1 MDHLDPEKGKV
12 PVGESAPA
20 QMPMPTEQR
29 AASEADERGR
39 LERYDQV
46 LLTSSSILAGFAMTG
61 LLGLPE
67 LGEQGMARL
76 SASLFYE
83 PFVLTFVIV
92 FYAMLVAT
100 VCFLGVMVAAVSGRL
115 QGGCRGLRTL
125 RLTHRASVLVFGV
138 GLSALFCATVTI
150 GVPTQSGFL
159 AGLFG
164 GAAIAAT
171 LFVRALRL
179 Q

>member
-1 MDHLDPEKGKV
+1 
-12 PVGESAPA
+12 
-20 QMPMPTEQR
+20 
-29 AASEADERGR
+29 
-39 LERYDQV
+39 
-46 LLTSSSILAGFAMTG
+46 MTG

-67 LGEQGMARL
+67 LGEQGIARL

-83 PFVLTFVIV
+83 PFEFTFVIV

-115 QGGCRGLRTL
+115 QGRCRSLRAL
-125 RLTHRASVLVFGV
+125 RSTYRASVLVFGV
-138 GLSALFCATVTI
+138 GLSALFCATVAI

-164 GAAIAAT
+164 GAAIAST